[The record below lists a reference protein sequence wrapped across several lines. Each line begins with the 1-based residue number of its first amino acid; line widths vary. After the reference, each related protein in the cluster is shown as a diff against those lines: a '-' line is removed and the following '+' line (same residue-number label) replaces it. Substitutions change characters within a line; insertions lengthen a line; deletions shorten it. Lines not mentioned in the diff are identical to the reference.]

1 MTQLRTVTLFCLALL
16 FASNIRAQNTTT
28 DFSQPGISDEMTAN
42 PDQNKMWRTGQS
54 KYPSKPKS
62 MWEVGLHAGTAF
74 ISGDVEAPFP
84 AGMGFG
90 LHLRKALNYTL
101 SLRLDGSYQVSRGL
115 DARSFD
121 YFGSERTY
129 LQNQTQ
135 FPQLFGYTNQDINT
149 DNIHR
154 NYKTSIMAFS
164 LEGIL
169 NVGNV
174 LFHNSANK
182 WNMYGIIGAGFYIPD
197 VKVNLLNGDQ
207 LYDFSSATAG
217 VDLNTSAGRKEAR
230 KRVRELLDDSY
241 ELKGG
246 QETDVSALGNK
257 KSFIPHLH
265 LGVGLSRKLSSRM
278 NIGVEYR
285 VRLSDNDLLDGF
297 EYRTSGDQTTSNDVS
312 HYAAIRLGIN
322 IGNKAKRTEPLYWVN
337 PLDAPLTDLA
347 ELKQRPKFDLT
358 DTDGDGV
365 IDLIDQEM
373 NTPTGCPVDTRGIT
387 LDSDGDGVV
396 DCKDQEPYSPP
407 GHEVSPNGVAI
418 ITNPPMT
425 EDQVVELINQR
436 TDAISSTMNWFL
448 PMIHFDL
455 NKYYIKPEFYGA
467 IHHVAS
473 VLKSHPD
480 VKVVVK
486 GFTDVRASEEYNNVL
501 SFNRAQEAINFMM
514 TNYNLPRS
522 RFILNFDGENEPIAQ
537 GLKEKSKT
545 SPDEEYKY
553 YMNRRVEFRVA
564 KPEDKD
570 MSRPPGPE
578 AGENTPGS
586 GRQGSK
592 YSGNYNSGY

>member
-1 MTQLRTVTLFCLALL
+1 MIQLRTLLVLCLPLL
-16 FASNIRAQNTTT
+16 MASGLQAQTTTT
-28 DFSQPGISDEMTAN
+28 DFTQPGISDEMTVN
-42 PDQNKMWRTGQS
+42 PEQNKMWRSGQA
-54 KYPSKPKS
+54 KYPARPKS
-62 MWEVGLHAGTAF
+62 MWEVGLHGGTAF

-84 AGMGFG
+84 AGLGFG

-115 DARSFD
+115 DARSYNFLEN
-121 YFGSERTY
+121 ERTY
-129 LQNQTQ
+129 YQNVDE
-135 FPQLFGYTNQDINT
+135 FPQLVGYTDESNND

-154 NYKTSIMAFS
+154 NYRTSVMAFS

-169 NVGNV
+169 NIGNV
-174 LFHNSANK
+174 LFHNPSNN
-182 WNMYGIIGAGFYIPD
+182 WNFYGVVGAGFNIPD
-197 VKVNLLNGDQ
+197 VRVNLLNGDA
-207 LYDFSSATAG
+207 LYDFAGATAG
-217 VDLNTSAGRKEAR
+217 IDLNTSAGRKEAR
-230 KRVRELLDDSY
+230 KRVKDILDDSY

-246 QETDVSALGNK
+246 QETDVTALGNK
-257 KSFIPHLH
+257 KTFIPHLH
-265 LGVGLSRKLSSRM
+265 IGVGLARKISTRL
-278 NIGVEYR
+278 NIGLEYR

-297 EYRTSGDQTTSNDVS
+297 ENRTAVDETGSNDVS
-312 HYAAIRLGIN
+312 HYASIRLGFN
-322 IGNKAKRTEPLYWVN
+322 IGNKAKKVEPLYWVN

-365 IDLIDQEM
+365 IDLIDQEV

-387 LDSDGDGVV
+387 LDSDGDGVE

-407 GHEVSPNGVAI
+407 GHQVSPSGVAI

-436 TDAISSTMNWFL
+436 TDAMASTMNWFL

-467 IHHVAS
+467 LHHVAS

-480 VKVVVK
+480 VKVVVE
-486 GFTDVRASEEYNNVL
+486 GFTDVRATEEYNNVL
-501 SFNRAQEAINFMM
+501 SFNRAQEAINFLMS
-514 TNYNLPRS
+514 NYNLPRS
-522 RFILNFDGENEPIAQ
+522 RFLLNFDGEKEPLAQ
-537 GLKEKSKT
+537 GLEDSYSNT
-545 SPDEEYKY
+545 RDEEYKY
-553 YMNRRVEFRVA
+553 YMNRRVQFRIA

-570 MSRPPGPE
+570 MSRPAGPE

-586 GRQGSK
+586 GRPGSK